1 MRDDKT
7 QVSSMIE
14 VEGRQLIRQLGFYR
28 DGTCCGGRS
37 CHGGVE
43 SQIQFKVGQSI
54 LRVAPDGLNR
64 SE

>member
-28 DGTCCGGRS
+28 DGACRGRRS
-37 CHGGVE
+37 VMGVE

-54 LRVAPDGLNR
+54 LRVAPDGVI
-64 SE
+64 

>member
-28 DGTCCGGRS
+28 DGACRGGKS

-54 LRVAPDGLNR
+54 LRVAPDGVI
-64 SE
+64 